1 LRAQREEQGP
11 AEDLDC
17 EDERPTVV
25 VLNEGD
31 LTAEEAATE
40 EQRLQR
46 EAEEAPADLSS
57 RIVFKAPT
65 KRKGGEATKKPSEK
79 KPKKVER
86 KAPLSFDDEEDC

>member
-1 LRAQREEQGP
+1 
-11 AEDLDC
+11 
-17 EDERPTVV
+17 
-25 VLNEGD
+25 
-31 LTAEEAATE
+31 
-40 EQRLQR
+40 
-46 EAEEAPADLSS
+46 LSS

>member
-46 EAEEAPADLSS
+46 GECVPVRRAAPHPSPHTIARAGGVGGYLGRLRSLPALVAWRQS
-57 RIVFKAPT
+57 EKAPIF
-65 KRKGGEATKKPSEK
+65 A
-79 KPKKVER
+79 V
-86 KAPLSFDDEEDC
+86 

>member
-1 LRAQREEQGP
+1 REEQGP

-46 EAEEAPADLSS
+46 
-57 RIVFKAPT
+57 
-65 KRKGGEATKKPSEK
+65 GE
-79 KPKKVER
+79 
-86 KAPLSFDDEEDC
+86 